1 MIIPDGMLNPT
12 ETDPDDRP
20 FSYYAHP
27 TDPIGAM
34 YAPNGSEVTP
44 EGYIYTGFGELMF
57 LVGNPPEPVNCRIK
71 TLHQGVMPVVEYDF
85 TRQGVRHAYQLFAAD
100 LGGALAGMPVN
111 FARVTVTNESDED
124 RTAFAGTACRYNG
137 PSNTAYGA
145 GDFRVGS
152 GTRHIPKELL
162 DSYDGPTAEL
172 RYSFGDGA
180 VLRNDKIVYVF
191 PASPRPH
198 WKSVALMDTGLR
210 MRRYFSGE
218 VEGDAH
224 PVHRPSPDEPVG
236 IVVHALHL
244 QPGQSATLTYK
255 LPMLPVE
262 QGSEAAQLL
271 SEADYDALLQ
281 QTVDFWDD
289 FVNRKAPLHFPEAKV
304 QEYLVANT
312 ITNLLACDQVG
323 DDFYPNVN
331 KFQYHSFY
339 GGGNVNDIMRALEIM
354 GQADLCRE
362 GLLFLARQQ
371 KPDGSFRLEFY
382 PEGMW
387 WEMWGYNLWGFWRHY
402 ELTRDEDFLRQVYPV
417 AVRAMAW
424 QAEIVSQ
431 DAEGLWPP
439 ATIADDAYLKNC
451 RQTGQ
456 CMWGLI
462 GLRSAVKLAGA
473 VANGEDEARFQGQ
486 HDRFRAAFDRLLDQQ
501 TAQTGGYIPPALER
515 TTAGNDWDN
524 LLLCYPEPLFDP
536 MDERVAKTLEV
547 VRGKY
552 QEGVLGYTWP
562 CAVGFEDG
570 DFTFN
575 EQPGLHYW
583 QTPNQTQT
591 ALARGTAEDQEWAV
605 REVYAML
612 LHSSSTHMIGEFG
625 TIPWSTRDC
634 SHVYNLIP
642 QGTSAAKLIQALR
655 NMLVREQGED
665 LILLSA
671 LSPEWVRPG
680 RTITVE
686 DEPSAFGPVSLKL
699 TAETGALT
707 LELPQSFR
715 NAPRQVLVR
724 VPWFWELTAAAV
736 DGKPVAP
743 EGNAIAMPEGAQ
755 VLHLEGHLRPDT
767 PTYSHDQAVADYKAE
782 YRRRWE
788 EFLRTGERGHGV

>member
-1 MIIPDGMLNPT
+1 MIIPDGMLNPY
-12 ETDPDDRP
+12 EMDPDDKP

-34 YAPNGSEVTP
+34 YAPNGNEVTP

-71 TLHQGVMPVVEYDF
+71 TLHQGVLPIVEYDF
-85 TRQGVRHAYQLFAAD
+85 TRDGVRYAYQLFAAD
-100 LGGALAGMPVN
+100 LGGALAGMPVS
-111 FARVTVTNESDED
+111 FARVTVTNEAEAP
-124 RTAFAGTACRYNG
+124 RTAFAGTACRYRG
-137 PSNTAYGA
+137 PSFTAYGGA

-152 GTRHIPKELL
+152 GSRHIAKELL
-162 DSYDGPTAEL
+162 DTYDGPTAEI

-180 VLRNDKIVYVF
+180 VLRNDKIVYLF

-198 WKSVALMDTGLR
+198 WKSVALMDSGLR

-218 VEGDAH
+218 IEGDAA
-224 PVHRPSPDEPVG
+224 PVHRLHPDEPAG
-236 IVVHALHL
+236 IVLHALPL
-244 QPGQSATLTYK
+244 QPGETATLTYK

-262 QGSEAAQLL
+262 QGAEAARLL
-271 SEADYDALLQ
+271 AEADYDALLQ
-281 QTVDFWDD
+281 RTVDFWTD
-289 FVNRKAPLHFPEAKV
+289 FVLRQAPLHFPEAKV

-312 ITNLLACDQVG
+312 ITNLLACDRVG
-323 DDFYPNVN
+323 DDLYPTVN

-339 GGGNVNDIMRALEIM
+339 GGGNVNDILRALEIM
-354 GQADLCRE
+354 GQTDLCRE

-382 PEGMW
+382 PEGFW

-402 ELTRDEDFLRQVYPV
+402 ELTRDEGFLQAVYPV
-417 AVRAMAW
+417 TVRAMAW
-424 QAEIVSQ
+424 QAEIAAQ

-456 CMWGLI
+456 CMWGLV
-462 GLRSAVKLAGA
+462 GLRSAVKLAQALGNA
-473 VANGEDEARFQGQ
+473 ADEARFQGQ

-501 TAQTGGYIPPALER
+501 TALTGGYIPPALER
-515 TTAGNDWDN
+515 TTLGNDWDN
-524 LLLCYPEPLFDP
+524 LLLVYPELLLDPL
-536 MDERVAKTLEV
+536 DERVAKTLAV

-562 CAVGFEDG
+562 CAVGREGEEFI
-570 DFTFN
+570 FN

-583 QTPNQTQT
+583 QTPNNTQT
-591 ALARGTAEDQEWAV
+591 SLVRGTPEDQEWAV

-665 LILLSA
+665 LWLLSA
-671 LSPEWVRPG
+671 LSPEWIRPG
-680 RTITVE
+680 QVVE
-686 DEPSAFGPVSLKL
+686 VRDEPSSFGPLSLTL
-699 TAETGALT
+699 TAEAEALT
-707 LELPQSFR
+707 VALPQRFR
-715 NAPRQVLVR
+715 NAPQHVFAR
-724 VPWFWELTAAAV
+724 VPWCWEMSGATV
-736 DGKPVAP
+736 DGQAVTA
-743 EGNAIAMPEGAQ
+743 EGNAIVIPAGAQ
-755 VLHLEGHLRPDT
+755 LLRLEGRLSPDT
-767 PTYSHDQAVADYKAE
+767 PPYSFAQAVADYKAE

-788 EFLRTGERGHGV
+788 GFVRTGKGT